1 MSFLHLM
8 DLLEYGITKRLYTY
22 IIYNAAKKETR
33 QEETRQE
40 ETRQEE
46 TRPCKT
52 EDGNTSSLPKR

>member
-1 MSFLHLM
+1 
-8 DLLEYGITKRLYTY
+8 LEYGITKRLYTY

-33 QEETRQE
+33 QEETRQKE

-46 TRPCKT
+46 TRNKT

>member
-40 ETRQEE
+40 ETR
-46 TRPCKT
+46 PCKT